1 MLTSHENKF
10 KPGDTWKNIL
20 NTGKK
25 LKIISELYIQ
35 WKWPPKAKAKWT
47 LADKLKV
54 GGFVT
59 NGTALG
65 EYLKEVFQAEG

>member
-1 MLTSHENKF
+1 MTSKS
-10 KPGDTWKNIL
+10 KDKM
-20 NTGKK
+20 NTF
-25 LKIISELYIQ
+25 
-35 WKWPPKAKAKWT
+35 
-47 LADKLKV
+47 ADKLKV